1 MFNKTLTAI
10 AFMDPRP
17 RPLTLEECGARRVPA
32 FHRASMTHF
41 FFLAGGAG
49 TRGGASTA
57 VETNHPATGRHA
69 LAFEEKPNNSRKQVQ
84 QNKY

>member
-1 MFNKTLTAI
+1 
-10 AFMDPRP
+10 
-17 RPLTLEECGARRVPA
+17 
-32 FHRASMTHF
+32 MTHF
-41 FFLAGGAG
+41 FFLAGGAR

-69 LAFEEKPNNSRKQVQ
+69 LAFKEKPNNLRKQVQ